1 MLACTPAWTD
11 CCLACLQRGGC
22 CAPEVLPPL
31 PAVVEAFRRCVIELA
46 PLLASPTIPAK
57 HINNFIEYQVGHA
70 CMGGCACVHACYM
83 GAAGWLATHAHAPV
97 P

>member
-1 MLACTPAWTD
+1 MDGWTD

-57 HINNFIEYQVGHA
+57 HINNFIEYQVSECIGATAWGGHA
-70 CMGGCACVHACYM
+70 WGGHGCYTN
-83 GAAGWLATHAHAPV
+83 AATPAHAPL